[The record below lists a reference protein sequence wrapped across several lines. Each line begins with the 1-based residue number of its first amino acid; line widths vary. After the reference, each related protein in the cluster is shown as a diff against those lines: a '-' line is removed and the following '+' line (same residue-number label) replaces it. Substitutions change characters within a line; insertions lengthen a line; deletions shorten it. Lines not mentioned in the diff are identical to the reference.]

1 MAGAT
6 ESHPSGS
13 IEHSVD
19 LETQKRE
26 ITDELKKSL
35 VKGDT
40 W

>member
-1 MAGAT
+1 MAGAA
-6 ESHPSGS
+6 ESHHSGS

-26 ITDELKKSL
+26 IAEQLKKSL
-35 VKGDT
+35 LKGDI